1 MAKYESKDKTR
12 KVLAVRSDGS
22 PIELDFSKGPITVAP
37 DDLHVL
43 AGLIASGDVTEA
55 KPKGGKQDAT
65 GS

>member
-12 KVLAVRSDGS
+12 KVLFVRPDGS
-22 PIELDFSKGPITVAP
+22 PVELDFSKGPITVGS
-37 DDLHVL
+37 DDLHAL
-43 AGLIASGDVTEA
+43 AGLIASGEVTEA